1 MKKSFGNQVAA
12 AEVGLAAVF
21 GGTPPASAAIVTG
34 SWDPAFAAG
43 PLQNLGWLTTINFF
57 VPTQCFAG
65 AGGIKINLF
74 GQSYFC
80 NGLLPT
86 PKITVLSA
94 EVGLYS
100 LSTNTIVDVLTFN
113 PATLPL
119 FLVNIDP
126 NDTLNFFLAT
136 QPSSPA
142 QGGVLSDPAF
152 TSQLNQFNFRL
163 RLAGSLPQ
171 LEYRSGNTGPY
182 TIATS
187 PTLNGQSIELDD
199 TMAGAIINTTALR
212 VGQQAIP
219 IPEPTSVALVLLA
232 LAAGGVASR
241 RRA

>member
-1 MKKSFGNQVAA
+1 ML
-12 AEVGLAAVF
+12 GLAAGF
-21 GGTPPASAAIVTG
+21 GGAAPASAAIVTG
-34 SWDPAFAAG
+34 NWDPAFAAG
-43 PLQNLGWLTTINFF
+43 PLQNLGWLTTINFS
-57 VPTQCFAG
+57 VPDQCFAG

-74 GQSYFC
+74 GQSWGC
-80 NGLLPT
+80 NALLPT

-100 LSTNTIVDVLTFN
+100 LASNTIIDVLTFN

-119 FLVNIDP
+119 LLVNIDP

-136 QPSSPA
+136 QPSSLVL
-142 QGGVLSDPAF
+142 GGVLSDPAF
-152 TSQLNQFNFRL
+152 PAFTALLSSYQFRL

-171 LEYRSGNTGPY
+171 LEYRNGTSGPY

-187 PTLNGQSIELDD
+187 PTLAGQVIEMDD
-199 TMAGAIINTTALR
+199 DKAGAIVQTTALR

-219 IPEPTSVALVLLA
+219 EPASVALVLLA
-232 LAAGGVASR
+232 LVAGGLASR